1 MGALTAN
8 PANREQVTASG
19 LARLAGLAL
28 ARLRTHNSIL
38 PSNPVTTPYVFRSW
52 SFPPDESVA
61 AYTARLGIKDRSWR
75 ITFLLKSRHGHAN
88 HRTGAHV
95 NASEMLLSDLCCTM
109 PVHASPFTGLLKEAY
124 ANPEMVGEMAR
135 KPVRELVP

>member
-28 ARLRTHNSIL
+28 ALPRIHNSIL
-38 PSNPVTTPYVFRSW
+38 PSNSVATPDVFRSW
-52 SFPPDESVA
+52 SHSPDESVA

-95 NASEMLLSDLCCTM
+95 NAGEMLLSALCCTM
-109 PVHASPFTGLLKEAY
+109 PVHASPFTALLKEAY
-124 ANPEMVGEMAR
+124 ANPEMVCEMAR